1 MYEIV
6 EKSEIFNV
14 HKIVIKA
21 PAIAS
26 AVKAGQFVIIMASEY
41 SERIPV
47 TVSDWDV
54 EAGNITL
61 YILEVGIST
70 LELAR
75 MKVGDSLFAVTGP
88 LGVPSEIKDYGTV
101 VLGGGCYGIGGIY
114 PIAKACKEA
123 GNKVISI
130 IEARY
135 KDMFYHEKELME
147 VSDKLLYATS
157 DGSKGKK
164 GKVEDVVCEMLEQG
178 EKIDQAFFMGC
189 TQMLERCSE
198 ATRPNGIPTKVA
210 LNSIMLDGTGMCG
223 ACRVSVGGEIKF
235 ACVDGP
241 EFDGHEVNWN
251 ELHNRKAAYA
261 EQEAEIYQSYSHE
274 CMAEKKLKQ
283 ELERG

>member
-1 MYEIV
+1 MFEIV
-6 EKSEIFNV
+6 EKSEVFNV
-14 HKIVIKA
+14 HKIVVTA
-21 PAIAS
+21 PDIAR
-26 AVKAGQFVIIMASEY
+26 AVRAGQFVIIMGAEY

-47 TVSDWDV
+47 TVSDWDAA
-54 EAGNITL
+54 AGTIVL
-61 YILEVGIST
+61 YVLEVGIST

-88 LGVPSEIKDYGTV
+88 LGVPSEIKNYGTV

-135 KDMFYHEKELME
+135 KDMFYNEKALME

-178 EKIDQAFFMGC
+178 QKIDQAFFMGC
-189 TQMLERCSE
+189 TQMLERCSD
-198 ATRPNGIPTKVA
+198 ATRSNSIPTKVA

-223 ACRVSVGGEIKF
+223 ACRVSVGGQIKF

-241 EFDGHEVNWN
+241 EFDGHEVDWN
-251 ELHNRKAAYA
+251 ELHSRKAAYA
-261 EQEAEIYQSYSHE
+261 EQETGVYQSYSHE
-274 CMAEKKLKQ
+274 CMAEKKFKQ

>member
-1 MYEIV
+1 MYQII

-14 HKIVIKA
+14 HKLVITA
-21 PAIAS
+21 PEIAHS
-26 AVKAGQFVIIMASEY
+26 IQAGQFVIVMGNEY
-41 SERIPV
+41 SERIPL
-47 TVSDWDV
+47 TVSDWNTD
-54 EAGNITL
+54 AGTITL

-75 MKVGDSLFAVTGP
+75 MKIGDSIYAVTGP
-88 LGVPSEIKDYGTV
+88 LGVPSKIKNYGTV

-135 KDMFYHEKELME
+135 SAMFYHEKELHA
-147 VSDKLLYATS
+147 VSDQVLYATS
-157 DGSKGKK
+157 DGSKGVR
-164 GKVEDVVCEMLEQG
+164 GKVEDVIGEMLEKG
-178 EKIDQAFFMGC
+178 VKVDHAFFIGC

-198 ATRPNGIPTKVA
+198 ATRPYAVPTKVA

-223 ACRVSVGGEIKF
+223 ACRVSVGGQTKF

-241 EFDGHEVNWN
+241 EFDGHEVDWK
-251 ELHNRKAAYA
+251 ELYTRKNAYIECETVA
-261 EQEAEIYQSYSHE
+261 YQSYSHE
-274 CMAEKKLKQ
+274 CMAE
-283 ELERG
+283 RI